1 MELGKKAFPISTYNF
16 SFSKTENIARVC
28 ETLGRLL
35 QSTEIISFS
44 MLIKIDLTAK
54 TGIPRDFVAMEFHQI
69 KMLGPN

>member
-16 SFSKTENIARVC
+16 SFSKTENIACVC